1 MNRKTDG
8 EFGKASHTRVRIRL
22 AGPQRHKR
30 TLIVM
35 RDLRQLISV
44 G

>member
-30 TLIVM
+30 ALVVM
-35 RDLRQLISV
+35 RDLRKLVSA